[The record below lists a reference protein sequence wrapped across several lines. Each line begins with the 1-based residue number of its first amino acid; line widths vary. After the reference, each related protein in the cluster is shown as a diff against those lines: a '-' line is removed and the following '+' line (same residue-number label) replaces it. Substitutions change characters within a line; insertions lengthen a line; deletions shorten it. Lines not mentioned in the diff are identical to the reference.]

1 MIGQGSYGTI
11 YRAYCSKT
19 GKKVVLKHMQSILS
33 TESDSRCVSNEI
45 FLNTYIKKV
54 KVLTPMI
61 ETLRSKDDV
70 CLVFD

>member
-11 YRAYCSKT
+11 YRAICRKT
-19 GKKVVLKHMQSILS
+19 GKTVVLKHMQSILS

-45 FLNTYIKKV
+45 FVNTYLNKV
-54 KVLTPMI
+54 KVSTPMI
-61 ETLRSKDDV
+61 ETLYSKDDV